1 MMSAANSQLP
11 TSAHPPGYAANPVP
25 LPVFSTAGASA
36 AERDRASGL
45 APRNVVKTP
54 IVPQK
59 STPLPA
65 LQSESRT
72 VQPLF
77 NGPMPLPPPSV
88 PRIGQAAAVHLPQNS
103 AHTAAV
109 GPTSSYHT
117 LTATHSAKAS
127 SRDHGLPPPDKP
139 VVSSRNGHGNSESTG
154 VAVTQN
160 LARPSPSITSPSNRK
175 ETMDSLRFR
184 KNSQSST
191 MPAPPSSA
199 NTQPNGNATT
209 VLLPAP
215 TSAGNPVTT
224 ARAPASAKV
233 QPPSTFASTS
243 GTALGSGAGSASV
256 SATIPASPSARNQTQ
271 AVRSVPPVS
280 RTRLT
285 TTENEHGLPAVG
297 AAIPHF
303 RDAGIR
309 PSDEGAEGTQ
319 PTSLAEALRCSVMIR
334 RDFDHQTYEERVNPV
349 LTANLISVDQPQPQG
364 ETHTD
369 VAAEVMDTVRQSM
382 AQNSFATT
390 RAKLALYMSERH
402 ASLEEKI
409 RTMRKEYLRRH
420 SEWMAHCAQLDD
432 ANRSYEPEETAN
444 ATPAAAGRA
453 TRRSLVG
460 IGGDAVR
467 SDLEMELIIASLG
480 NEELTDPNHLALRNL
495 ATIPDMI
502 SAKGE
507 TVYTYDDS
515 NSFVLDPHAFY
526 APRTGFQDWTEEE
539 KDTFVREFAAAPK
552 QFGIIA
558 DALEHKT
565 TAQCVAFYYLHKKT
579 FIDFRKVIT
588 LYAPKRRR
596 GGRKTDKRKGNALL
610 ADIARHDEVVSKGRA
625 TRGRKPKANVMG
637 EDTATPTPE
646 RDLAPKQRKRRTVR
660 TATSA
665 LDAEDMDDIPLPMNT
680 S

>member
-36 AERDRASGL
+36 AERDRTSGL

-88 PRIGQAAAVHLPQNS
+88 PRIGQAAAVHLSQNS

-109 GPTSSYHT
+109 NPTSSYHT

-127 SRDHGLPPPDKP
+127 SRDPGLTTPDKP
-139 VVSSRNGHGNSESTG
+139 AVSSRNGHGNSASTG
-154 VAVTQN
+154 VAATQN
-160 LARPSPSITSPSNRK
+160 LARPSPTITSPSNRK
-175 ETMDSLRFR
+175 EAVDSLRFR

-209 VLLPAP
+209 VLLPAS

-224 ARAPASAKV
+224 ARASASAKA

-256 SATIPASPSARNQTQ
+256 SATIPASPLARNQTQ
-271 AVRSVPPVS
+271 AVRSVPSVS
-280 RTRLT
+280 RTRLA

-303 RDAGIR
+303 RDAGTR

-349 LTANLISVDQPQPQG
+349 LTANLISLDQPQPQG

-382 AQNSFATT
+382 AQISFATT

-409 RTMRKEYLRRH
+409 RTMRE
-420 SEWMAHCAQLDD
+420 E
-432 ANRSYEPEETAN
+432 SYEPEETAS

-526 APRTGFQDWTEEE
+526 TPRTGFQDWTEEE